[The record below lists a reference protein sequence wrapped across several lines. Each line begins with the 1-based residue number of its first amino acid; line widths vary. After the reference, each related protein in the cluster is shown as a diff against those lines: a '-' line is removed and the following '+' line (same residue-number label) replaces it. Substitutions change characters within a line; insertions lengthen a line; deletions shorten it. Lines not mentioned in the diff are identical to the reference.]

1 MVFAAM
7 ERLKHRIH
15 AFRMPIKDK
24 RVFFLVQCAYFL
36 APIVIGTAVMRAVVP
51 DPEEMRARI
60 NPSAEAAAHT
70 AQQAE
75 LFQQALDGR
84 LVVDNR
90 GRLTL
95 DGRQVEAPPPL
106 EPVVYR
112 DPRKVN
118 PFAR

>member
-1 MVFAAM
+1 M
-7 ERLKHRIH
+7 LIH
-15 AFRMPIKDK
+15 S
-24 RVFFLVQCAYFL
+24 CEL
-36 APIVIGTAVMRAVVP
+36 ACCEDDRG
-51 DPEEMRARI
+51 
-60 NPSAEAAAHT
+60 
-70 AQQAE
+70 AQQAG
-75 LFQQALDGR
+75 LFQQARDGR